1 MLSAPIFNICEV
13 KRMALT
19 ILFRF
24 NAMADKRHSSVTAG
38 MPLFLILER
47 QCSRLSTE
55 NDPSAH
61 ILRKRIICQ

>member
-1 MLSAPIFNICEV
+1 MLLARICSVQEV
-13 KRMALT
+13 KRIALT

>member
-1 MLSAPIFNICEV
+1 MFSTHILGLYRN
-13 KRMALT
+13 KRIALT

-24 NAMADKRHSSVTAG
+24 NAIADRRHSSVTAR

-47 QCSRLSTE
+47 QCYRFSTE
-55 NDPSAH
+55 HDPSAH

>member
-1 MLSAPIFNICEV
+1 MLLARIFNICEV
-13 KRMALT
+13 KRIALT

-24 NAMADKRHSSVTAG
+24 SAMADKRHSSVTAG

-55 NDPSAH
+55 NYPSAH
-61 ILRKRIICQ
+61 ILHRRIICQ

>member
-1 MLSAPIFNICEV
+1 MLLARICSVQEV
-13 KRMALT
+13 KRIALT

-38 MPLFLILER
+38 MSLFLILER

>member
-13 KRMALT
+13 ERIALT

-38 MPLFLILER
+38 MPLFLILAR
-47 QCSRLSTE
+47 QRSRLSRE
-55 NDPSAH
+55 FNS
-61 ILRKRIICQ
+61 LRRKIKQKAWK